1 MQHYSERLLVHVKR
15 AEQVTQA
22 AKEAAVREVGITA
35 AQQAALAVLSDNPGI
50 NAAELARRCSMSPQT
65 MNSLLSRLEA
75 RGFVDRR
82 PHPLHGSVLEIKLTG
97 PGRAVFEEADAL
109 VAKLDERLSS
119 GVSEDDLAVVREVL
133 GRITENAARAMAR
146 AGSS

>member
-1 MQHYSERLLVHVKR
+1 MQHYSERLLTHVKR

-35 AQQAALAVLSDNPGI
+35 AQQSALAVLSDNPGI
-50 NAAELARRCSMSPQT
+50 NAAELARRCSVSPQT
-65 MNSLLSRLEA
+65 MNGLLSRLEA
-75 RGFVDRR
+75 RGYVDRR
-82 PHPLHGSVLEIKLTG
+82 PHPLHNSVVELKLTG
-97 PGRAVFEEADAL
+97 SGRAVFEEADAL
-109 VAKLDERLSS
+109 VARLDERLTA
-119 GVSEDDLAVVREVL
+119 GLCEADLVMVREVL

>member
-50 NAAELARRCSMSPQT
+50 NAAELARRCTVTPQT
-65 MNSLLSRLEA
+65 MNGLLSRLEA
-75 RGFVDRR
+75 RGYVDRGQ
-82 PHPLHGSVLEIKLTG
+82 HLLSGSPTQIRLTEH
-97 PGRAVFEEADAL
+97 GRAVFEEADAL
-109 VAKLDERLSS
+109 VDKLDERLTA
-119 GVSEDDLAVVREVL
+119 GLSEADLAVAREVL
-133 GRITENAARAMAR
+133 G
-146 AGSS
+146 

>member
-15 AEQVTQA
+15 TEQVTQA

-50 NAAELARRCSMSPQT
+50 NTAELARRCAVTPQA
-65 MNSLLSRLEA
+65 MDGLLGRLEA

-82 PHPLHGSVLEIKLTG
+82 PHPLRASLVEIKLTE

-109 VAKLDERLSS
+109 VARLDERLTA
-119 GVSEDDLAVVREVL
+119 GLSEAELAVAREVL
-133 GRITENAARAMAR
+133 GRIADNAARAMAR
-146 AGSS
+146 IG

>member
-65 MNSLLSRLEA
+65 MNGLLSRLEE

-82 PHPLHGSVLEIKLTG
+82 PHPLHGSVVEIKLTG
-97 PGRAVFEEADAL
+97 SGRAVFEEADAL

>member
-50 NAAELARRCSMSPQT
+50 NPGELARRCAMTPQT
-65 MNSLLSRLEA
+65 MNSLLGRLET
-75 RGFVDRR
+75 RGYVDRR
-82 PHPLHGSVLEIKLTG
+82 PHPLHATLVEIKLTEH
-97 PGRAVFEEADAL
+97 GRAVFEEADAL
-109 VAKLDERLSS
+109 VAHLDERLAD
-119 GVSEDDLAVVREVL
+119 GVSEADLAMVREVL

-146 AGSS
+146 AGVS

>member
-22 AKEAAVREVGITA
+22 AKEAVVREVGITA

-50 NAAELARRCSMSPQT
+50 NAAELARRCTMSPQA
-65 MNSLLSRLEA
+65 MNGLLSRLEA

-82 PHPLHGSVLEIKLTG
+82 PHPRHGSVVEIKLTG
-97 PGRAVFEEADAL
+97 AGRAVFEEADAL

-119 GVSEDDLAVVREVL
+119 GVSEDELAVVREVL